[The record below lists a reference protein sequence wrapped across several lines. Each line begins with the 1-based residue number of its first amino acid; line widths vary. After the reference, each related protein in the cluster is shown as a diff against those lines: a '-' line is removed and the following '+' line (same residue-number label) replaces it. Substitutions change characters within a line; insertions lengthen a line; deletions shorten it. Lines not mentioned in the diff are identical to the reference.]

1 MSSEPNTHYSQKAD
15 HVIHRTRRR
24 LMATV
29 AKEYDRAV
37 AADPALELPGPFT
50 DRDQIL
56 HQLRGLKEKEH
67 REITCARFARD
78 PLYCIFPASQDS
90 VEWYLDYY
98 GVQHFIDC
106 HNKSVAM
113 YLCYPDRIE
122 SDRAAGGVLNSL
134 DPWLYRHWFKPY
146 ESDIEHGRYIAKS
159 ITFRHHTRDTEPT
172 LADILE
178 FHQKLIQSF
187 SSAIFRGATPEKL
200 QRTSILP
207 FPTTSGQ
214 PPEDLYMALNR
225 THTIRPLFKS
235 LFMVIH
241 QTKVSRRERFTVEEI
256 DNLPVSLVYTGSAEG
271 LSRPI
276 SFHSLHCNRQDFAE
290 HNISDSSLCSVR
302 TNLKSAIRFIMN
314 LEEREEGHWRG
325 KASPPLT
332 DHAVDIGKEAR
343 ELGWDDA
350 THGKLP
356 LNQPSSKWVNRR
368 KYAEWTGPGALHH
381 LHLVHVMM
389 RFRRFSS
396 NYVLEDDW
404 WWWKVD
410 SDLPETGVMGLI
422 QRVMSVLTRL
432 CSGKLS

>member
-1 MSSEPNTHYSQKAD
+1 MSSEPNIHYSQKAD

-29 AKEYDRAV
+29 AKEYDRV
-37 AADPALELPGPFT
+37 FAADPALELPGPFT

-78 PLYCIFPASQDS
+78 PLCQ
-90 VEWYLDYY
+90 
-98 GVQHFIDC
+98 
-106 HNKSVAM
+106 
-113 YLCYPDRIE
+113 IE

-146 ESDIEHGRYIAKS
+146 ESDVEHGRYIAES

-200 QRTSILP
+200 QRISILP
-207 FPTTSGQ
+207 FPTISGQ

-225 THTIRPLFKS
+225 THTMRPLFKS

-314 LEEREEGHWRG
+314 LEER
-325 KASPPLT
+325 
-332 DHAVDIGKEAR
+332 D
-343 ELGWDDA
+343 
-350 THGKLP
+350 
-356 LNQPSSKWVNRR
+356 
-368 KYAEWTGPGALHH
+368 
-381 LHLVHVMM
+381 
-389 RFRRFSS
+389 
-396 NYVLEDDW
+396 
-404 WWWKVD
+404 
-410 SDLPETGVMGLI
+410 
-422 QRVMSVLTRL
+422 
-432 CSGKLS
+432 